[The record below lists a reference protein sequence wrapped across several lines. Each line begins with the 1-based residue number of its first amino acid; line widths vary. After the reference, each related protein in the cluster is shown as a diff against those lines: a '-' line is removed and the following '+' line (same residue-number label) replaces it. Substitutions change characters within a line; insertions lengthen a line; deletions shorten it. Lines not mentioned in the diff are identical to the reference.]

1 MDTNKKIEQLEK
13 EIIILK
19 KQLLLFAI
27 WTKETETYK
36 NEYSQFE
43 NIIDHKINDKIVNV
57 GDELH
62 EILKM
67 NEQQLD
73 NEF

>member
-67 NEQQLD
+67 NEQQLN